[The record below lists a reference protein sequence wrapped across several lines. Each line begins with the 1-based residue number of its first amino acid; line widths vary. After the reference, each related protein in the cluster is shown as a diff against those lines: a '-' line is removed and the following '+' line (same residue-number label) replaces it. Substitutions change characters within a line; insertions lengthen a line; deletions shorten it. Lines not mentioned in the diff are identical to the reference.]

1 MGNIKITFPDS
12 SIKEY
17 PQGVTAYEVA
27 QSISPKLAEDVLLAV
42 VNDEEKDLSAK
53 LENDCTIKFLKFDDE
68 RGKHTY
74 WHSSSH
80 LMAHAIKS
88 LFPEAKF
95 GVGPAIENGF
105 YYDIDIDT
113 KLTEEDLPKIEAKM
127 MELAAKESPFVRKE
141 LSKKEALEFFEKIGD
156 NYKVEI
162 ISELDETDKPISIY
176 YEGDF
181 VDLCTGP
188 HLPHTGK
195 IKFVKLLSVS
205 GSYWRGDHRNKQ
217 LQRIYG
223 ITFPKKKMLDDYIT
237 FLEEAKK
244 RDHRLLGKQLDL
256 FHTQDDMPGM
266 VFWHPRGWKIY
277 RTLQNFVRSYLDK
290 NGYQE
295 VNTPSVM
302 SKVLWEKSGHWEKYK
317 ENMFITESE
326 KREFAIKPMN
336 CPGHIQIFNQG
347 LKSYKDLPLRL
358 AEFGSC
364 VRNEPSGSLHGI
376 MRVRGFVQD
385 DAHIF
390 CTENQIEDEVKKFT
404 DLLKKMYSDFGFNDI
419 IVKFAT
425 RPEKR
430 VGSDEVWDK
439 AEAALESACNAA
451 NLEYKLNP
459 GEGAFYGPKLEF
471 TLRDSLGRLW
481 QLGTIQVDFNL
492 PVRLGATYVGED
504 GQKHHPVM
512 LHRAILGSLE
522 RFIGILIE
530 HFGGAFPLWLSPV
543 QVVIIPVSEKF
554 TEYANSVYQ
563 KLFDA
568 GISVEFD
575 TRSEKVGYKIREW
588 ETQKVPYM
596 LVIGEKEQTNNNIS
610 VRARKKGDLG
620 STSLDEFI
628 KMLQQKISNK
638 ELEI

>member
-1 MGNIKITFPDS
+1 MSNIKITFPDGNS
-12 SIKEY
+12 KEY
-17 PQGVTAYEVA
+17 PSGISAYEVA
-27 QSISPKLAEDVLLAV
+27 QSISPKLAEDVLVAV
-42 VNDEEKDLSAK
+42 INDIEKDLSTPIT
-53 LENDCTIKFLKFDDE
+53 EDCTIKFLKFDDE

-88 LFPEAKF
+88 LYPEAKF

-127 MELAAKESPFVRKE
+127 LELAQKDSKFIRKE
-141 LSKKEALEFFEKIGD
+141 LSKQDALKFFEEIGD
-156 NYKVEI
+156 QYKIEI

-188 HLPHTGK
+188 HLPSTGK

-205 GSYWRGDHRNKQ
+205 GSYWRGDSKNKQ

-223 ITFPKKKMLDDYIT
+223 ITFPKKKMLDDYLT

-244 RDHRLLGKQLDL
+244 RDHRVLGRQLDL
-256 FHTQDDMPGM
+256 FHLQEDMPGM
-266 VFWHPRGWKIY
+266 IFWHPNGWKIY
-277 RTLQNFVRSYLDK
+277 RKLQQFVRGYLEK

-295 VNTPSVM
+295 VNTPSIM
-302 SKVLWEKSGHWEKYK
+302 SKVLWEKSGHWDKYK

-326 KREFAIKPMN
+326 KREFAVKPMN

-390 CTENQIEDEVKKFT
+390 CTEEQIESEVKSFT

-439 AEAALESACNAA
+439 AEAALESACKAA
-451 NLEYKLNP
+451 NLSYKLNP

-471 TLRDSLGRLW
+471 TLKDSLGRLW

-492 PVRLGATYVGED
+492 PVRLGATYIGED

-530 HFGGAFPLWLSPV
+530 HFAGNFPLWLAPT

-554 TEYANSVYQ
+554 HSYASNIYNQ
-563 KLFDA
+563 LKDA
-568 GISVEFD
+568 SLEVEFD
-575 TRSEKVGYKIREW
+575 ERSEKVGYKIREW
-588 ETQKVPYM
+588 EIKKVPYM
-596 LVIGEKEQTNNNIS
+596 LVIGEKEQSNNNIS
-610 VRARKKGDLG
+610 VRVHKKGDIG
-620 STSLDEFI
+620 SMSVNEFI
-628 KMLQQKISNK
+628 ELLTNKIQTK
-638 ELEI
+638 VIEI

>member
-1 MGNIKITFPDS
+1 MENIKVTFPDGS
-12 SIKEY
+12 VKEY
-17 PQGVTAYEVA
+17 TAGISAYDIA
-27 QSISPKLAEDVLLAV
+27 QSISPRLADEVLVAV
-42 VNDEEKDLSAK
+42 INNQEKDLNTK
-53 LENDCTIKFLKFDDE
+53 ITEDCTIKFLKFDDE

-127 MELAAKESPFVRKE
+127 LELAAKESPFVRKE
-141 LSKKEALEFFEKIGD
+141 LSKSEALDFFKKIGD

-188 HLPHTGK
+188 HLQHTGK

-223 ITFPKKKMLDDYIT
+223 ITFPKKKMLDDYLT

-244 RDHRLLGKQLDL
+244 RDHRILGKQLDL
-256 FHTQDDMPGM
+256 FHTQDDNPGM

-277 RTLQNFVRSYLDK
+277 RTLQSFVRSYLDR

-390 CTENQIEDEVKKFT
+390 CTEEQIESEVKKFT
-404 DLLKKMYSDFGFNDI
+404 ELLKKMYSDFGFNDI

-430 VGSDEVWDK
+430 VGSDDIWDK
-439 AEAALESACNAA
+439 AEAALESACKAA

-471 TLRDSLGRLW
+471 TLKDSLGRLW

-492 PVRLGATYVGED
+492 PVRLGATYIGED

-530 HFGGAFPLWLSPV
+530 HFGGAFPLWLAPV
-543 QVVIIPVSEKF
+543 QVVVIPVSEKF
-554 TEYANSVYQ
+554 YEYSQKVYE
-563 KLFDA
+563 KLLDSN
-568 GISVEFD
+568 ISVEFD

-596 LVIGEKEQTNNNIS
+596 LILGEKEQSAGNIS

-620 STSLDEFI
+620 SFDLDEFI
-628 KMLQQKISNK
+628 SNLQNKIRNK
-638 ELEI
+638 DLEL

>member
-430 VGSDEVWDK
+430 VGSDEVWD
-439 AEAALESACNAA
+439 
-451 NLEYKLNP
+451 
-459 GEGAFYGPKLEF
+459 
-471 TLRDSLGRLW
+471 
-481 QLGTIQVDFNL
+481 
-492 PVRLGATYVGED
+492 
-504 GQKHHPVM
+504 
-512 LHRAILGSLE
+512 
-522 RFIGILIE
+522 
-530 HFGGAFPLWLSPV
+530 
-543 QVVIIPVSEKF
+543 
-554 TEYANSVYQ
+554 
-563 KLFDA
+563 
-568 GISVEFD
+568 
-575 TRSEKVGYKIREW
+575 
-588 ETQKVPYM
+588 
-596 LVIGEKEQTNNNIS
+596 
-610 VRARKKGDLG
+610 
-620 STSLDEFI
+620 
-628 KMLQQKISNK
+628 
-638 ELEI
+638 

>member
-628 KMLQQKISNK
+628 KMLQQKINNK

>member
-1 MGNIKITFPDS
+1 MSNIKITFPDGNS
-12 SIKEY
+12 KEY
-17 PQGVTAYEVA
+17 PLGISAYEVA
-27 QSISPKLAEDVLLAV
+27 QSISPKLAEDVLVAV
-42 VNDEEKDLSAK
+42 INDIEKDLSTPIT
-53 LENDCTIKFLKFDDE
+53 EDCTIKFLKFDDE

-88 LFPEAKF
+88 LYPEAKF

-127 MELAAKESPFVRKE
+127 LELAQKDSKFIRKE
-141 LSKKEALEFFEKIGD
+141 LSKQDALKFFEEIGD
-156 NYKVEI
+156 QYKIEI

-188 HLPHTGK
+188 HLPSTGK

-205 GSYWRGDHRNKQ
+205 GSYWRGDSKNKQ

-223 ITFPKKKMLDDYIT
+223 ITFPKKKMLDDYLT

-244 RDHRLLGKQLDL
+244 RDHRVLGRQLDL
-256 FHTQDDMPGM
+256 FHLQEDMPGM
-266 VFWHPRGWKIY
+266 IFWHPNGWKIY
-277 RTLQNFVRSYLDK
+277 RKLQQFVRGYLEK

-295 VNTPSVM
+295 VNTPSIM
-302 SKVLWEKSGHWEKYK
+302 SKVLWEKSGHWDKYK

-326 KREFAIKPMN
+326 KREFAVKPMN

-390 CTENQIEDEVKKFT
+390 CTEEQIESEVKSFT

-439 AEAALESACNAA
+439 AEAALESACKAA
-451 NLEYKLNP
+451 NLSYKLNP

-471 TLRDSLGRLW
+471 TLKDSLGRLW

-492 PVRLGATYVGED
+492 PVRLGATYIGED

-530 HFGGAFPLWLSPV
+530 HFAGNFPLWLAPT

-554 TEYANSVYQ
+554 HSYASNIYNQ
-563 KLFDA
+563 LKDA
-568 GISVEFD
+568 SLEVEFD
-575 TRSEKVGYKIREW
+575 ERSEKVGYKIREW
-588 ETQKVPYM
+588 EIKKVPYM
-596 LVIGEKEQTNNNIS
+596 LVIGEKEQSNNNIS
-610 VRARKKGDLG
+610 VRVHKKGDIG
-620 STSLDEFI
+620 SMSVNEFI
-628 KMLQQKISNK
+628 ELLTNKIQTK
-638 ELEI
+638 VIEI